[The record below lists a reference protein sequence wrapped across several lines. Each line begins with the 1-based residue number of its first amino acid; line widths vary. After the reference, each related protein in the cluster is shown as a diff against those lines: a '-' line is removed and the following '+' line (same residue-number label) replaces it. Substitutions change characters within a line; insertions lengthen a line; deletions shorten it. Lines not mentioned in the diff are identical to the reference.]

1 LSPLTTTGEIVIFLS
16 NFRPI
21 DGFPAPPDANVSVA
35 CPGVWVLGSVVAARV
50 DATHANPHA
59 AFVRMGLPP
68 YPTPAQLQAMRAA
81 ATVQW
86 DPVSLA
92 AVPVGSQGI
101 TVVRVQ
107 TSQ

>member
-1 LSPLTTTGEIVIFLS
+1 
-16 NFRPI
+16 
-21 DGFPAPPDANVSVA
+21 
-35 CPGVWVLGSVVAARV
+35 
-50 DATHANPHA
+50 
-59 AFVRMGLPP
+59 
-68 YPTPAQLQAMRAA
+68 MRAA